1 MEKILT
7 TEITEENSKKKKSK
21 KKRNGK
27 QRLVRSLLWIVGGMA
42 VLYMVLIMPRIAGK
56 PDLSVLDNPLVAHR
70 GFYDNATDAPENSL
84 KSFERAIA
92 AGYSIELDIQSTKD
106 GVVVVFHDYNLERM
120 CGVDALVAD
129 KTYEEIKDLTL
140 LDTTEHIP
148 TLQEALS
155 LIDGQVPLVVEYK
168 GESTDTGLCDLADPI
183 LSAYEGEYCIQAF
196 NPMILLWYRMNHKEV
211 VRGQLAEEY
220 LESGS
225 KSGALYWAMQNLFFN
240 ILTQPDFISYN
251 FAYDDVLARKICTG
265 LYGNVGA
272 AWTIR
277 SQEELERVKDEYDV
291 YIFDG
296 FVPVLDGE

>member
-1 MEKILT
+1 MVNKMNTEKKQK
-7 TEITEENSKKKKSK
+7 ENLEKKVGEHKTW
-21 KKRNGK
+21 R
-27 QRLVRSLLWIVGGMA
+27 QRLVRILLWIVGIVA
-42 VLYMVLIMPRIAGK
+42 VLYMILIMPRIFNK
-56 PDLSVLDNPLVAHR
+56 PDMSVLDNPLVAHR
-70 GFYDNATDAPENSL
+70 GFYDNTSDAPENSL
-84 KSFERAIA
+84 KSFEKAIA

-120 CGVDALVAD
+120 CGVDALVAE

-140 LDTTEHIP
+140 LHTTEHIP
-148 TLQEALS
+148 TLQEALD

-183 LSAYEGEYCIQAF
+183 LAAYEGEYCIQAF

-211 VRGQLAEEY
+211 VRGQLAEDY
-220 LESGS
+220 LTKGS

-265 LYGNVGA
+265 LYGNVAA

-277 SQEELERVKDEYDV
+277 SQEELESVKDEYEV
-291 YIFDG
+291 YIFDS
-296 FVPVLDGE
+296 FTPVLE

>member
-1 MEKILT
+1 MEHIT
-7 TEITEENSKKKKSK
+7 AAEITAEKETQNKCKKKKTW
-21 KKRNGK
+21 K
-27 QRLVRSLLWIVGGMA
+27 QRLVRFLMWMLGTVA
-42 VLYMVLIMPRIAGK
+42 VLYMILIMPRIVGK

-70 GFYDNATDAPENSL
+70 GFHDNTTDAPENSL

-120 CGVDALVAD
+120 CGVDALVAE

-140 LDTTEHIP
+140 LGTAEHIP
-148 TLQEALS
+148 TLQEALK

-196 NPMILLWYRMNHKEV
+196 NPMILFWYRMNHKEV
-211 VRGQLAEEY
+211 VRGQLAEDY
-220 LESGS
+220 LTKGS

-240 ILTQPDFISYN
+240 VLTQPDFISYN
-251 FAYDDVLARKICTG
+251 FAYDDVLARKICMG

-277 SQEELERVKDEYDV
+277 SQEELESVQDEYEV

-296 FVPVLDGE
+296 FTPVLDGE